1 MFQSI
6 TCLECQHEWAADLM
20 TAACPACGSAWIDAR
35 YHYAEVAHLWS
46 HGLSQRPHTLWR
58 YAELLPIAHP
68 DSDISLNEGMTPLV
82 RLVQYERMY
91 GHDGIFVKDERQNP
105 SGSFKDRQAV
115 MAVTAMHQAGIRECV
130 LASTGNAGAAY
141 AAYCARAGIKLW
153 LFLTSLVPSEKMRE
167 AALYGAE
174 VVKVSGTYDETKQV
188 AAEFAY
194 RRGIYLD
201 RGAKAIP
208 GKESMKTLGFEI
220 AEQLGLALGDDRTR
234 WIAPHWYIQAV
245 SGGIGP
251 LGVWKAFVELY
262 TMGLIDRLPKLGIVQ
277 AAGCAPMVRAF
288 EAGEATAQPV
298 TPQTLIT
305 VLATGDPGFAYQ
317 QLYGAIQQAGGSM
330 IAIPDGETFAAM
342 RKVAS
347 KAGLSVEPATAVAFA
362 GLEKLL
368 SDGVIQHG
376 EIVVVNASG
385 HTFPA
390 ESHILGDQYV
400 LNLEL
405 NAGAKSRQNDGL
417 GAALQHLDEQVTT
430 ILVVDDNPHDR
441 RLIRRLL
448 RAHKQYR
455 VYEAHSGTDALRM
468 LHDVQPDLIVTDL
481 TMPEMDGFSLLQSLK
496 TDVNTAHIP
505 VVVVSAKTIAEH
517 ERALL
522 DAYSDSVWMKG
533 DFETRQLVDHIV
545 QTLGDDSSL
554 ITPFSQAAQ
563 TRTASSMTARS
574 VLIIDDNRRDSRLA
588 QRLIEQSGD
597 FRVQVIDRGRD
608 GLKWVFEHHPDL
620 LLVDLMLPDLDGFAI
635 VENIRQDA
643 ALFDL
648 PIIVYTARELSPDEE
663 SRLKAWSCLLIR
675 KDKMQNSEF
684 LTTLNKGLN

>member
-1 MFQSI
+1 
-6 TCLECQHEWAADLM
+6 
-20 TAACPACGSAWIDAR
+20 
-35 YHYAEVAHLWS
+35 
-46 HGLSQRPHTLWR
+46 
-58 YAELLPIAHP
+58 
-68 DSDISLNEGMTPLV
+68 
-82 RLVQYERMY
+82 
-91 GHDGIFVKDERQNP
+91 
-105 SGSFKDRQAV
+105 
-115 MAVTAMHQAGIRECV
+115 
-130 LASTGNAGAAY
+130 
-141 AAYCARAGIKLW
+141 
-153 LFLTSLVPSEKMRE
+153 
-167 AALYGAE
+167 
-174 VVKVSGTYDETKQV
+174 
-188 AAEFAY
+188 
-194 RRGIYLD
+194 
-201 RGAKAIP
+201 
-208 GKESMKTLGFEI
+208 
-220 AEQLGLALGDDRTR
+220 
-234 WIAPHWYIQAV
+234 
-245 SGGIGP
+245 
-251 LGVWKAFVELY
+251 
-262 TMGLIDRLPKLGIVQ
+262 
-277 AAGCAPMVRAF
+277 
-288 EAGEATAQPV
+288 
-298 TPQTLIT
+298 

-545 QTLGDDSSL
+545 QTLGDDSAL